1 MTAIDRLL
9 QNEPRT
15 SSRLAAVVELCL
27 IMLCARG
34 ASVSRPQG
42 WTAAWCPSAAAACL
56 LAAAWSNSCLGAAH
70 RSAADVSVAAGGA
83 ASTSS
88 GCSSSWSAAC
98 AYGVNEL
105 SASSCGAGRASN
117 LSRPWPEPSRLHR
130 TAQPGCAGRARPA
143 LCDSPWVKLLIALRG
158 GSTLE
163 VESFVVHF
171 FTMFCSFSL
180 FDQLQHQIK
189 VNSVHASARSLWCR
203 ISSPAASS

>member
-1 MTAIDRLL
+1 MSDLECPAIVTAIYSLL

-15 SSRLAAVVELCL
+15 SSWLAAVVELCL
-27 IMLCARG
+27 IMRCARG

-83 ASTSS
+83 ASTFRLQQR
-88 GCSSSWSAAC
+88 WSAAC
-98 AYGVNEL
+98 VYGVNKL

-130 TAQPGCAGRARPA
+130 TAQPGCAGRAGPA
-143 LCDSPWVKLLIALRG
+143 LCDSPWVKLLIALGG
-158 GSTLE
+158 GST
-163 VESFVVHF
+163 SI
-171 FTMFCSFSL
+171 TAP
-180 FDQLQHQIK
+180 LQGE
-189 VNSVHASARSLWCR
+189 RPGR
-203 ISSPAASS
+203 P